1 MNILQISFHT
11 APMNSL
17 GVNDGGGLN
26 VYVEAVSKELAKD
39 NTVHI
44 LTGEQAK
51 NINKKNL
58 KLNSFN
64 LFSNQE
70 NIDEKKKF
78 LDVFIEQAFQYVE
91 EHEIDVIHAHY
102 WLSGLVAKKIKEK
115 YKIPFIFTSHSL
127 GVFVQE
133 NNLDRISSEKEIF
146 NAADK
151 VTASSIFEKE
161 NLLNRYG
168 VNKLKIHIVT
178 PGLNKKT
185 FKAYRG
191 EKRNNIILSVGRI
204 QKQKGQLQTLDLFK
218 SLQYRIKGLELIFVG
233 GPSGADGESYLNKMK
248 NRIEELRI
256 EEYVQFVGSLSQKKL
271 VKLMRK
277 SKLLIHSA
285 ENETFGLVAIEA
297 HRLGV
302 PVLSTNQGSFKELIS
317 NNENGLVAKSFDDVQ
332 VYNFIIKLFEE
343 AEYRSQLINSSV
355 KNSLEF
361 NWEITAHNLKKA
373 YKSLYIIR

>member
-1 MNILQISFHT
+1 MNILQISYHT
-11 APMNSL
+11 SPMNSL

-26 VYVEAVSKELAKD
+26 VYVEAISKELAKD

-44 LTGEQAK
+44 ITGEEAK

-64 LFSNQE
+64 LFSNQS
-70 NIDEKKKF
+70 NIYEKKDF
-78 LDVFIEQAFQYVE
+78 LDEFIDKTFQYIE
-91 EHEIDVIHAHY
+91 EHEIDVVHAHY
-102 WLSGLVAKKIKEK
+102 WISGLVAKEIQQK

-133 NNLDRISSEKEIF
+133 NGLDRISAEKEIF
-146 NAADK
+146 NIADK
-151 VTASSIFEKE
+151 ITASSKFEKD

-168 VNKLKIHIVT
+168 VDKLKIHITT
-178 PGLNKKT
+178 PGLDKKI

-191 EKRNNIILSVGRI
+191 VKRNNTILSVGRI

-233 GPSGADGESYLNKMK
+233 GPSGVDGDAYLTKMK
-248 NRIEELRI
+248 NRIEELKI
-256 EEYVQFVGSLSQKKL
+256 EEEVQFLGSLSQKKL
-271 VKLMRK
+271 VKLMKK
-277 SKLLIHSA
+277 STLLIHSA
-285 ENETFGLVAIEA
+285 ESETFGLVAIEA

-302 PVLSTNQGSFKELIS
+302 PVLSTNQGSFKEIIS

-332 VYNFIIKLFEE
+332 VYDFIIKLFEDDK
-343 AEYRSQLINSSV
+343 YRSQVINNAV
-355 KNSLEF
+355 KNSLVF
-361 NWEITAHNLKKA
+361 NWEITAENLKKA
-373 YKSLYIIR
+373 YKSII

>member
-1 MNILQISFHT
+1 MNILQISYHT
-11 APMNSL
+11 SPMNSL

-26 VYVEAVSKELAKD
+26 VYVEAISKELAKD

-44 LTGEQAK
+44 ITGEEAK

-64 LFSNQE
+64 LFSNQS
-70 NIDEKKKF
+70 NIYEKKDF
-78 LDVFIEQAFQYVE
+78 LDEFINKTFQYIE
-91 EHEIDVIHAHY
+91 EHEIDVVHAHY
-102 WLSGLVAKKIKEK
+102 WLSGLVAKEIQQK

-133 NNLDRISSEKEIF
+133 NGLDRISAEKEIF
-146 NAADK
+146 NIADK
-151 VTASSIFEKE
+151 ITASSKFEKD

-168 VNKLKIHIVT
+168 VDKLKIHITT
-178 PGLNKKT
+178 PGLDKKI

-191 EKRNNIILSVGRI
+191 VKRNNTILSVGRI

-233 GPSGADGESYLNKMK
+233 GPSGVDGDAYLTKMK
-248 NRIEELRI
+248 NRIEELKI
-256 EEYVQFVGSLSQKKL
+256 EEEVQFLGSLSQKKL
-271 VKLMRK
+271 VKLMKK
-277 SKLLIHSA
+277 STLLIHSA
-285 ENETFGLVAIEA
+285 ESETFGLVAIEA

-302 PVLSTNQGSFKELIS
+302 PVLSTNQGSFKEIIS

-332 VYNFIIKLFEE
+332 VYDFIIKLFEDDK
-343 AEYRSQLINSSV
+343 YRSQVINNAV
-355 KNSLEF
+355 KNSLVF
-361 NWEITAHNLKKA
+361 NWEITAENLKKA
-373 YKSLYIIR
+373 YRNIT

>member
-26 VYVEAVSKELAKD
+26 VYVEAISKELAKD

-44 LTGEQAK
+44 ITGEEAK

-58 KLNSFN
+58 KLSSFN
-64 LFSNQE
+64 LFSNQS
-70 NIDEKKKF
+70 NIYEKKDF
-78 LDVFIEQAFQYVE
+78 LDEFINKTFQYIE
-91 EHEIDVIHAHY
+91 EHEIDVVHAHY
-102 WLSGLVAKKIKEK
+102 WLSGLVAKEIQQK

-133 NNLDRISSEKEIF
+133 NGLERISAEKEIF
-146 NAADK
+146 NIADK
-151 VTASSIFEKE
+151 ITASSKFEKD

-168 VNKLKIHIVT
+168 VDKLKIHITT
-178 PGLNKKT
+178 PGLDKKI

-191 EKRNNIILSVGRI
+191 VKRNNTILSVGRI

-233 GPSGADGESYLNKMK
+233 GPSGVDGDAYLTKMK
-248 NRIEELRI
+248 NRIEELKI
-256 EEYVQFVGSLSQKKL
+256 EEEVQFLGSLSQKKL
-271 VKLMRK
+271 VKLMKK
-277 SKLLIHSA
+277 SMLLIHSA
-285 ENETFGLVAIEA
+285 ESETFGLVAIEA

-302 PVLSTNQGSFKELIS
+302 PVLSTNQGSFKEIIS

-332 VYNFIIKLFEE
+332 VYDFIIKLFEDD
-343 AEYRSQLINSSV
+343 EYRSQVINSAV
-355 KNSLEF
+355 KNSLVF
-361 NWEITAHNLKKA
+361 NWEITAENLKKA
-373 YKSLYIIR
+373 YKNIT

>member
-26 VYVEAVSKELAKD
+26 VYVEAISKELAKA
-39 NTVHI
+39 NIVHI

-51 NINKKNL
+51 NVNRKNL

-64 LFSNQE
+64 LFSTQE
-70 NIDEKKKF
+70 NTDEKKKF
-78 LDVFIEQAFQYVE
+78 LDEFIEKTFQYIE
-91 EHEIDVIHAHY
+91 EHDIDVIHAHY
-102 WLSGLVAKKIKEK
+102 WLSGLVAKKVKEK

-133 NNLDRISSEKEIF
+133 NNLTRIRAEQEIF
-146 NAADK
+146 NVADK
-151 VTASSIFEKE
+151 ITASSIFEKE

-168 VNKLKIHIVT
+168 VDKLKIHTVT
-178 PGLNKKT
+178 PGLNKRI
-185 FKAYRG
+185 FKAHRG
-191 EKRNNIILSVGRI
+191 EKRNNTILSVGRI
-204 QKQKGQLQTLDLFK
+204 QKQKGQLQILDLFK
-218 SLQYRIKGLELIFVG
+218 SLQYRIKGLELVFVG

-256 EEYVQFVGSLSQKKL
+256 EEEVQFVGSLSQKKL

-332 VYNFIIKLFEE
+332 VYDFIIKLFED
-343 AEYRSQLINSSV
+343 ADYRSQLINSSV

-361 NWEITAHNLKKA
+361 NWEFTAQNLNKA
-373 YKSLYIIR
+373 YKNLT

>member
-1 MNILQISFHT
+1 MNILQISYHT
-11 APMNSL
+11 SPMNSL

-26 VYVEAVSKELAKD
+26 VYVEAISKELAKD

-44 LTGEQAK
+44 ITGEEAK

-64 LFSNQE
+64 LFSNQS
-70 NIDEKKKF
+70 NIYEKKDF
-78 LDVFIEQAFQYVE
+78 LDEFIDKTFQYIE
-91 EHEIDVIHAHY
+91 EHEIDVVHAHY
-102 WLSGLVAKKIKEK
+102 WLSGLVAKEIQQK

-133 NNLDRISSEKEIF
+133 NGLDRISAEKEIF
-146 NAADK
+146 NIADK
-151 VTASSIFEKE
+151 ITASSKFEKD

-168 VNKLKIHIVT
+168 VDKLKIHITT
-178 PGLNKKT
+178 PGLDKKI

-191 EKRNNIILSVGRI
+191 VKRNNTILSVGRI

-233 GPSGADGESYLNKMK
+233 GPSGVDGDAYLTKMK
-248 NRIEELRI
+248 NRIEELKI
-256 EEYVQFVGSLSQKKL
+256 EEEVQFLGSLSQKKL
-271 VKLMRK
+271 VKLMKK
-277 SKLLIHSA
+277 STLLIHSA
-285 ENETFGLVAIEA
+285 ESETFGLVAIEA

-302 PVLSTNQGSFKELIS
+302 PVLSTNQGSFKEIIS

-332 VYNFIIKLFEE
+332 VYDFIIKLFEDDK
-343 AEYRSQLINSSV
+343 YRSQVINNAV
-355 KNSLEF
+355 KNSLVF
-361 NWEITAHNLKKA
+361 NWEITAENLRKA
-373 YKSLYIIR
+373 YKNIT

>member
-1 MNILQISFHT
+1 MNILQISYHT
-11 APMNSL
+11 SPMNSL

-26 VYVEAVSKELAKD
+26 VYVEAISKELAKD

-44 LTGEQAK
+44 ITGEEAK

-64 LFSNQE
+64 LFSNQS
-70 NIDEKKKF
+70 NIYEKKDF
-78 LDVFIEQAFQYVE
+78 LDEFIDKTFQYIE
-91 EHEIDVIHAHY
+91 EHEIDVVHAHY
-102 WLSGLVAKKIKEK
+102 WLSGLVAKEIQQK

-133 NNLDRISSEKEIF
+133 NGLDRISAEKEIF
-146 NAADK
+146 NIADK
-151 VTASSIFEKE
+151 ITASSKFEKD

-168 VNKLKIHIVT
+168 VDKLKIHITT
-178 PGLNKKT
+178 PGLDKKI

-191 EKRNNIILSVGRI
+191 VKRNNTILSVGRI

-233 GPSGADGESYLNKMK
+233 GPSGVDGDAYLTKMK
-248 NRIEELRI
+248 NRIEELKI
-256 EEYVQFVGSLSQKKL
+256 EEEVQFLGSLSQKKL
-271 VKLMRK
+271 VKLMKK
-277 SKLLIHSA
+277 STLLIHSA
-285 ENETFGLVAIEA
+285 ESETFGLVAIEA

-302 PVLSTNQGSFKELIS
+302 PVLSTNQGSFKEIIS

-332 VYNFIIKLFEE
+332 VYDFIIKLFEDDK
-343 AEYRSQLINSSV
+343 YRSQVINNAV
-355 KNSLEF
+355 KNSLVF
-361 NWEITAHNLKKA
+361 NWEITAENLKKA
-373 YKSLYIIR
+373 YKNIT

>member
-26 VYVEAVSKELAKD
+26 VYVEAISKELAKD

-58 KLNSFN
+58 KLNSLN
-64 LFSNQE
+64 LFSTNE
-70 NIDEKKKF
+70 NTNEKKKF
-78 LDVFIEQAFQYVE
+78 LDEFIEKTFQYIE
-91 EHEIDVIHAHY
+91 EHDIDVVHAHY
-102 WLSGLVAKKIKEK
+102 WLSGLVAKKVKEK

-133 NNLDRISSEKEIF
+133 NNLGRISSEQEIF

-151 VTASSIFEKE
+151 ITASSIFEKE
-161 NLLNRYG
+161 NLLTRYG
-168 VNKLKIHIVT
+168 VDKLKIHIVT
-178 PGLNKKT
+178 PGLNRKI

-191 EKRNNIILSVGRI
+191 EKRNNTILSVGRI

-218 SLQYRIKGLELIFVG
+218 SLQYRVKGLELVFVG

-256 EEYVQFVGSLSQKKL
+256 EEEVKFVGSLSQKKL

-302 PVLSTNQGSFKELIS
+302 PVLSMNQGSFKELIS

-332 VYNFIIKLFEE
+332 VYDFIIKLFED
-343 AEYRSQLINSSV
+343 AEYRSQVINSAV
-355 KNSLEF
+355 KNSLVF
-361 NWEITAHNLKKA
+361 NWEITAENLKKA
-373 YKSLYIIR
+373 YKNII

>member
-26 VYVEAVSKELAKD
+26 VYVEAISKELAKD

-58 KLNSFN
+58 KLNSLN
-64 LFSNQE
+64 LFSTNE
-70 NIDEKKKF
+70 NTNEKKKF
-78 LDVFIEQAFQYVE
+78 LDEFIEKTFQYIE
-91 EHEIDVIHAHY
+91 EHDIDVIHAHY
-102 WLSGLVAKKIKEK
+102 WLSGLVAKKVKEK

-133 NNLDRISSEKEIF
+133 NNLGRISSEQEIF
-146 NAADK
+146 TAADK
-151 VTASSIFEKE
+151 ITASSIFEKE
-161 NLLNRYG
+161 NLLTRYG
-168 VNKLKIHIVT
+168 VDKLKIHIVT
-178 PGLNKKT
+178 PGLNKKI

-191 EKRNNIILSVGRI
+191 EKRNNTILSVGRI
-204 QKQKGQLQTLDLFK
+204 QKQKGQLQILDLFK
-218 SLQYRIKGLELIFVG
+218 SLQYRIKGLELVFVG

-256 EEYVQFVGSLSQKKL
+256 EEEVKFVGSLSQKKL

-302 PVLSTNQGSFKELIS
+302 PVLSMNQGSFKELIS

-332 VYNFIIKLFEE
+332 VYDFIIKLFED
-343 AEYRSQLINSSV
+343 AEYRSQVINSAV
-355 KNSLEF
+355 KNSLVF
-361 NWEITAHNLKKA
+361 NWEITAENLKKA
-373 YKSLYIIR
+373 YKNTI

>member
-1 MNILQISFHT
+1 MNILQISYHT
-11 APMNSL
+11 SPMNSL

-26 VYVEAVSKELAKD
+26 VYVEAISKELAKD

-44 LTGEQAK
+44 ITGEEAK

-64 LFSNQE
+64 LFSNQS
-70 NIDEKKKF
+70 NIYEKKDF
-78 LDVFIEQAFQYVE
+78 LDEFINKTFQYIE
-91 EHEIDVIHAHY
+91 EHEIDVVHAHY
-102 WLSGLVAKKIKEK
+102 WLSGLVAKEIQQK

-133 NNLDRISSEKEIF
+133 NGLERISAEKEIF
-146 NAADK
+146 NIADK
-151 VTASSIFEKE
+151 ITASSKFEKD

-168 VNKLKIHIVT
+168 VDKLKIDITT
-178 PGLNKKT
+178 PGLDRKI

-191 EKRNNIILSVGRI
+191 VKRNNTILSVGRI

-233 GPSGADGESYLNKMK
+233 GPSGVDGDAYLTKMK
-248 NRIEELRI
+248 NRIEELKI
-256 EEYVQFVGSLSQKKL
+256 EEEVQFLGSLSQKKL
-271 VKLMRK
+271 VKLMKK
-277 SKLLIHSA
+277 SMLLIHSA
-285 ENETFGLVAIEA
+285 ESETFGLVAIEA

-302 PVLSTNQGSFKELIS
+302 PVLSTNQGSFKEIIS

-332 VYNFIIKLFEE
+332 VYDFIIKLFEDD
-343 AEYRSQLINSSV
+343 EYRSQVINSAV
-355 KNSLEF
+355 KNSLVF
-361 NWEITAHNLKKA
+361 NWEITAENLKKA
-373 YKSLYIIR
+373 YKNII

>member
-78 LDVFIEQAFQYVE
+78 LDVFTEQAFQYVE

-204 QKQKGQLQTLDLFK
+204 QKQKGQLRTLDLFK

-233 GPSGADGESYLNKMK
+233 GPSGADGNSYLSKMK

-256 EEYVQFVGSLSQKKL
+256 EENIQFVGSLSQKKL

-332 VYNFIIKLFEE
+332 VYDFIIKLFEN
-343 AEYRSQLINSSV
+343 ADYRSKLINSSV

-361 NWEITAHNLKKA
+361 NWEFTAQNLKKV

>member
-1 MNILQISFHT
+1 M
-11 APMNSL
+11 
-17 GVNDGGGLN
+17 
-26 VYVEAVSKELAKD
+26 
-39 NTVHI
+39 
-44 LTGEQAK
+44 
-51 NINKKNL
+51 
-58 KLNSFN
+58 
-64 LFSNQE
+64 
-70 NIDEKKKF
+70 
-78 LDVFIEQAFQYVE
+78 
-91 EHEIDVIHAHY
+91 
-102 WLSGLVAKKIKEK
+102 
-115 YKIPFIFTSHSL
+115 
-127 GVFVQE
+127 
-133 NNLDRISSEKEIF
+133 
-146 NAADK
+146 
-151 VTASSIFEKE
+151 TASSIFEKE

-256 EEYVQFVGSLSQKKL
+256 EEDVQFVGSLSQKKL

-361 NWEITAHNLKKA
+361 NWEITAQNLKKA

>member
-26 VYVEAVSKELAKD
+26 VYVEAISKELAKD

-44 LTGEQAK
+44 ITGEEAK

-58 KLNSFN
+58 KLSSFN
-64 LFSNQE
+64 LFSNQS
-70 NIDEKKKF
+70 NIYEKKDF
-78 LDVFIEQAFQYVE
+78 LDEFINKTFQYIE
-91 EHEIDVIHAHY
+91 EHEIDVVHAHY
-102 WLSGLVAKKIKEK
+102 WLSGLVAKEIQQK

-133 NNLDRISSEKEIF
+133 NGLDRISAEKEIF
-146 NAADK
+146 NIADK
-151 VTASSIFEKE
+151 ITASSKFEKD

-168 VNKLKIHIVT
+168 VDKLKIHITT
-178 PGLNKKT
+178 PGLDKKI

-191 EKRNNIILSVGRI
+191 VKRNNTILSVGRI

-218 SLQYRIKGLELIFVG
+218 SLQHRIKGLELIFVG
-233 GPSGADGESYLNKMK
+233 GPSGVDGDAYLTKMK
-248 NRIEELRI
+248 NRIEELKI
-256 EEYVQFVGSLSQKKL
+256 EEEVQFLGSLSQKKL
-271 VKLMRK
+271 VKLMKK
-277 SKLLIHSA
+277 SMLLIHSA
-285 ENETFGLVAIEA
+285 ESETFGLVAIEA

-302 PVLSTNQGSFKELIS
+302 PVLSTNQGSFKEIIS

-332 VYNFIIKLFEE
+332 VYDFIIKLFEDDK
-343 AEYRSQLINSSV
+343 YRSQVINNAVKSSLV
-355 KNSLEF
+355 F
-361 NWEITAHNLKKA
+361 NWEITAENLKKA
-373 YKSLYIIR
+373 YMKVI

>member
-26 VYVEAVSKELAKD
+26 VYVEAISKELAKD

-58 KLNSFN
+58 KLNSLN
-64 LFSNQE
+64 LFSTNE
-70 NIDEKKKF
+70 NTNEKKKF
-78 LDVFIEQAFQYVE
+78 LDEFIEKTFQYIE
-91 EHEIDVIHAHY
+91 EHDIDVIHAHY
-102 WLSGLVAKKIKEK
+102 WLSGLVAKKVKEK

-133 NNLDRISSEKEIF
+133 NNLGRISSEQEIF
-146 NAADK
+146 NASDK
-151 VTASSIFEKE
+151 ITASSIFEKE
-161 NLLNRYG
+161 NLLTRYG
-168 VNKLKIHIVT
+168 VDKLKIHIVT
-178 PGLNKKT
+178 PGLNKKI

-191 EKRNNIILSVGRI
+191 EKRNNTILSVGRI

-218 SLQYRIKGLELIFVG
+218 SLQYRIKGLELVFVG

-256 EEYVQFVGSLSQKKL
+256 EEEVKFVGSLSQKKL

-302 PVLSTNQGSFKELIS
+302 PVLSMNQGSFKELIS

-332 VYNFIIKLFEE
+332 VYDFIIKLFED
-343 AEYRSQLINSSV
+343 AEYRSQVINSAV
-355 KNSLEF
+355 KNSLVF
-361 NWEITAHNLKKA
+361 NWEITAENLKKA
-373 YKSLYIIR
+373 YKNII

>member
-1 MNILQISFHT
+1 MNILQISYHT
-11 APMNSL
+11 SPMNSL

-26 VYVEAVSKELAKD
+26 VYVEAISKELAKD

-44 LTGEQAK
+44 ITGEEAK

-58 KLNSFN
+58 KLSSFN
-64 LFSNQE
+64 LFSNQS
-70 NIDEKKKF
+70 NIYEKKDS
-78 LDVFIEQAFQYVE
+78 LDEFINKTFQYIE
-91 EHEIDVIHAHY
+91 EHEIDVVHAHY
-102 WLSGLVAKKIKEK
+102 WLSGLVAKEIQQK

-133 NNLDRISSEKEIF
+133 NGLERIRAEREIF
-146 NAADK
+146 NSADK
-151 VTASSIFEKE
+151 ITASSKFEKD

-168 VNKLKIHIVT
+168 VDKLKIHITT
-178 PGLNKKT
+178 PGLDKKI

-191 EKRNNIILSVGRI
+191 VKRNNTILSVGRI

-233 GPSGADGESYLNKMK
+233 GPSGVDGDAYLTKMK
-248 NRIEELRI
+248 NRIEELKI
-256 EEYVQFVGSLSQKKL
+256 EEEVQFLGSLSQKKL
-271 VKLMRK
+271 VKLMKK

-285 ENETFGLVAIEA
+285 ESETFGLVAIEA

-302 PVLSTNQGSFKELIS
+302 PVLSTNQGSFKEIIS

-332 VYNFIIKLFEE
+332 VYDFIIKLFEDDK
-343 AEYRSQLINSSV
+343 YRSQVINNAV
-355 KNSLEF
+355 KNSLVF
-361 NWEITAHNLKKA
+361 NWEITAENLKKA
-373 YKSLYIIR
+373 YKSII

>member
-26 VYVEAVSKELAKD
+26 VYVEAISKELAKD

-58 KLNSFN
+58 KLNSLN
-64 LFSNQE
+64 LFSTNE
-70 NIDEKKKF
+70 NTNEKKKF
-78 LDVFIEQAFQYVE
+78 LDEFIEKTFQYIE
-91 EHEIDVIHAHY
+91 EHDIDVIHAHY
-102 WLSGLVAKKIKEK
+102 WLSGLVAKKVKEK

-133 NNLDRISSEKEIF
+133 NNLGRISSEQEIF
-146 NAADK
+146 TAADK
-151 VTASSIFEKE
+151 ITASSIFEKE
-161 NLLNRYG
+161 NLLTRYG
-168 VNKLKIHIVT
+168 VDKLKIHIVT
-178 PGLNKKT
+178 PGLNRKI

-191 EKRNNIILSVGRI
+191 EKRNNTILSVGRI
-204 QKQKGQLQTLDLFK
+204 QKQKGQLQILDLFK
-218 SLQYRIKGLELIFVG
+218 SLQYRVKGLELVFVG

-256 EEYVQFVGSLSQKKL
+256 EEEVKFVGSLSQKKL

-302 PVLSTNQGSFKELIS
+302 PVLSMNQGSFKELIS

-332 VYNFIIKLFEE
+332 VYDFIIKLFED
-343 AEYRSQLINSSV
+343 AEYRSQVINSAV
-355 KNSLEF
+355 KNSLVF
-361 NWEITAHNLKKA
+361 NWEITAENLKKA
-373 YKSLYIIR
+373 YKNII

>member
-1 MNILQISFHT
+1 MNILQISYHT
-11 APMNSL
+11 SPMNSL

-26 VYVEAVSKELAKD
+26 VYVEAISKELAKD

-44 LTGEQAK
+44 ITGEEAK

-58 KLNSFN
+58 KLSSFN
-64 LFSNQE
+64 LFSNQS
-70 NIDEKKKF
+70 NIYEKKDF
-78 LDVFIEQAFQYVE
+78 LDEFIDKTFQYIE
-91 EHEIDVIHAHY
+91 EHEIDVVHAHY
-102 WLSGLVAKKIKEK
+102 WLSGLVAKEIQQK

-133 NNLDRISSEKEIF
+133 NGLARISAEKEIF
-146 NAADK
+146 NIADK
-151 VTASSIFEKE
+151 ITASSKFEKD

-168 VNKLKIHIVT
+168 VDKLKIHITT
-178 PGLNKKT
+178 PGLDKKI

-191 EKRNNIILSVGRI
+191 VKRNNTILSVGRI

-233 GPSGADGESYLNKMK
+233 GPSGVDGDAYLTKMK
-248 NRIEELRI
+248 NRIEELKI
-256 EEYVQFVGSLSQKKL
+256 EEEVQFLGSLSQKKL
-271 VKLMRK
+271 VKLMKK

-285 ENETFGLVAIEA
+285 ESETFGLVAIEA

-302 PVLSTNQGSFKELIS
+302 PVLSTNQGSFKEIIS

-332 VYNFIIKLFEE
+332 VYDFIIKLFEDDK
-343 AEYRSQLINSSV
+343 YRSQVINNAVKSSLV
-355 KNSLEF
+355 F
-361 NWEITAHNLKKA
+361 NWEITAENLKKA
-373 YKSLYIIR
+373 YKKVI